1 MTPTFAIATAAE
13 DAPPLEEK
21 EGYDAQATYVES
33 VLRAEQIRGLSI
45 PKDLGSGDSRD
56 DQRAEAC
63 DSSPHS

>member
-45 PKDLGSGDSRD
+45 PKALGSGDSRG

>member
-45 PKDLGSGDSRD
+45 PKDLGSGDSRG

>member
-13 DAPPLEEK
+13 DAPLLEEK
-21 EGYDAQATYVES
+21 EGNDAQATYVEPS
-33 VLRAEQIRGLSI
+33 LRAEQIRGLSI
-45 PKDLGSGDSRD
+45 PKALGSGDSRG

>member
-1 MTPTFAIATAAE
+1 MTPTFAIAAAAE
-13 DAPPLEEK
+13 DAPLLEEK

-33 VLRAEQIRGLSI
+33 DLRAEQIRGLSI
-45 PKDLGSGDSRD
+45 PKALGSGDSRG